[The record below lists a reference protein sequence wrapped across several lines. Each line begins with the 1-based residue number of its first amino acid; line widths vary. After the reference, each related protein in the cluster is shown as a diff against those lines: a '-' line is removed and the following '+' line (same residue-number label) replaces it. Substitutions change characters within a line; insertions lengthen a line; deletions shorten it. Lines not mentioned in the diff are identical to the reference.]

1 MQFNHLKRRELVT
14 LLVSA
19 AAAWSVTSRA
29 QQPAIPVIGFL
40 SSASPERDAGRLRA
54 FLHGLSKAGYV
65 EGRNVA
71 IEYRWAEEQNDRLP
85 ALAAELVSRPVAVIA
100 VAGQI
105 AGALAARPRPRPFR
119 SSSLPAAIRSRS
131 GSSAA

>member
-1 MQFNHLKRRELVT
+1 MKRRDLIT
-14 LLVSA
+14 LLGGA